1 MILNIKLTIMLK
13 KILLITSIATSSLN
27 IIAQTCAT
35 GGCSSTVQT
44 SQYPTNTFSS
54 TSSTWST
61 VSAFMNAGNW
71 TLFNVTAGQT
81 YEWSYCSDFGGSQ
94 SWDAELTLFNNASNS
109 ILCYANNCGRS
120 GCSSAPYIAWTA
132 TFTGVVKLL
141 TTVSGCLINTGSPY
155 STLVWRNV
163 SAIGTGNIYGIDVSA
178 FQPNSSINWNQ
189 IHTAGKTF
197 AWAKATEGLTY
208 FSNEYLGQISGGLSV
223 GMKMGAYHFANPVT
237 NGATAEANYF
247 LSQAGPEIV
256 SCQLVPLL
264 DLEDYS
270 GYSLTTSMTSSQLS
284 SWCLTWLNRV
294 QAVTGISPIIY
305 ANGSVIN
312 YLNSTLLNYKIM
324 VADYDGNPNVGPY
337 TNGVWPTWTVKQ
349 YSQSGSVSGYS
360 GSLDLDVF
368 NGNIAAFN
376 SFIGC
381 SVATGVK
388 ENLGTNSIILF
399 PNPSEDNFTVKNA
412 FNENIIIESISVYD
426 IQGQLALEQAINLQE
441 AHVNI
446 STLSKGMYFI
456 SIKTDKGI
464 KVEKLVKK

>member
-1 MILNIKLTIMLK
+1 MLK
-13 KILLITSIATSSLN
+13 KILLITSLATFSLN
-27 IIAQTCAT
+27 AIAQTCAT
-35 GGCSSTVQT
+35 GGCSSSVQT
-44 SQYPTNTFSS
+44 SQYPTTTLSS
-54 TSSTWST
+54 SSSAWST
-61 VSAFMNAGNW
+61 VSAYMNAGNW
-71 TLFNVTAGQT
+71 TLFNVTAGQI

-94 SWDAELTLFNNASNS
+94 SWDAELTLFNNASNVT
-109 ILCYANNCGRS
+109 LCYANNCGRS

-132 TFTGVVKLL
+132 TYTGVVKLL
-141 TTVSGCLINTGSPY
+141 TTVSGCLINSGSPY
-155 STLVWRNV
+155 STLVWRNASAV
-163 SAIGTGNIYGIDVSA
+163 SVGNVFGIDVSA
-178 FQPNSSINWNQ
+178 YQPSASLNWNQ
-189 IHTAGKTF
+189 IHAAGKTF

-208 FSNEYLGQISGGLSV
+208 FSSEYLGQISGGLSA

-247 LSQAGPEIV
+247 LSQASPEII

-294 QAVTGISPIIY
+294 KTVTGISPIIY

-312 YLNSTLLNYKIM
+312 YLNNTLLNYKII

-337 TNGVWPTWTVKQ
+337 TNGVWPTWAFKQ

-360 GSLDLDVF
+360 GPLDVDVF
-368 NGNIAAFN
+368 NGNLTAFN
-376 SFIGC
+376 AFIGC
-381 SVATGVK
+381 SVTTDIK

-399 PNPSEDNFTVKNA
+399 PNPAENNFTIQNA
-412 FNENIIIESISVYD
+412 SNENIIIESISICD
-426 IQGQLALEQAINLQE
+426 IQGQLVLEEAVNLQE

-446 STLSKGMYFI
+446 STLITGMYFI
-456 SIKTDKGI
+456 TIKTDKGI
-464 KVEKLVKK
+464 KVEKLVKE